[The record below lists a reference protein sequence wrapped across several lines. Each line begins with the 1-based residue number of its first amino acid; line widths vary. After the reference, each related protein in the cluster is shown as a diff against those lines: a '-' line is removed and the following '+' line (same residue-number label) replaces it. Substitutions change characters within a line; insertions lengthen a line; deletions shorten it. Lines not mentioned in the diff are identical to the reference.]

1 MSRTRL
7 VSGHAHPWRV
17 GRPWPSLSRRAWAK
31 AVLGGFA
38 AAATGCA
45 SGASDEPPPEAPATQ
60 GRTYRYMHLDVFTN
74 TTLAG
79 NQLAVFLDPAGLE
92 TADMQA
98 MAREI
103 NFSETTFVEPAE
115 TDDSNVR
122 VRIFGRN
129 REMEFAGHPVI
140 GTAFALA
147 EAGRIEPGRGRYVF
161 GLGLGP
167 TPLDLEWEEGRLA
180 FAWMDQ
186 LNPTYGAILEDT
198 VAVEAALGLEP
209 GAILAD
215 HPIQEVSCGST
226 FLFVPLATRDA
237 VDAIAIDAAA
247 MGTAFDKAHMQ
258 RRGLFVFSP
267 EPGDDGAH
275 AYSRMLGLSGSEDP
289 GTGSASGPL
298 GCYLVHHGLVPIEQA
313 GEIVSHQ
320 GVQMKR
326 PSLINIRIATDGD
339 EITRVQVGGRS
350 VVVGE
355 GTIAL

>member
-7 VSGHAHPWRV
+7 VPSHVMVPPDGL
-17 GRPWPSLSRRAWAK
+17 GWPALSRRAWARS
-31 AVLGGFA
+31 VLGGFA
-38 AAATGCA
+38 AAAVGCA
-45 SGASDEPPPEAPATQ
+45 TTPAEEPAPVAPASDRRQ
-60 GRTYRYMHLDVFTN
+60 YRYLHLDVFTDR
-74 TTLAG
+74 TLAG

-92 TADMQA
+92 SDEMQA

-103 NFSETTFVEPAE
+103 NFSEITFVEPAP
-115 TDDSNVR
+115 TDESDVR
-122 VRIFGRN
+122 VRIFGRS
-129 REMEFAGHPVI
+129 REMQFAGHPVI

-167 TPLDLEWEEGRLA
+167 TPLELEWEQGKLA

-198 VAVEAALGLEP
+198 AAVESALGLDA
-209 GAILAD
+209 GVILAD

-226 FLFVPLATRDA
+226 FLFVPLATRHA

-247 MGTAFDKAHMQ
+247 MRRAFDEADMQ
-258 RRGLFVFSP
+258 PRGLFVFSP

-275 AYSRMLGLSGSEDP
+275 AYSRMLGLGGGEDP

-298 GCYLVHHGLVPIEQA
+298 GCYLVHHGLVPPEQA
-313 GEIVSHQ
+313 GNIVSHQ
-320 GVQMKR
+320 GVKMQR
-326 PSLINIRIATDGD
+326 PCSINIRIATDG
-339 EITRVQVGGRS
+339 EAITRVQVGGKS

-355 GTIAL
+355 ATIRL

>member
-1 MSRTRL
+1 M
-7 VSGHAHPWRV
+7 
-17 GRPWPSLSRRAWAK
+17 
-31 AVLGGFA
+31 
-38 AAATGCA
+38 
-45 SGASDEPPPEAPATQ
+45 PEAPAAD
-60 GRTYRYMHLDVFTN
+60 GRSYRYMHLDVFTDR
-74 TTLAG
+74 TLAG
-79 NQLAVFLDPAGLE
+79 NQLAVFLDPTGLE
-92 TADMQA
+92 TDEMQA

-103 NFSETTFVEPAE
+103 NFSETTFVVPAE
-115 TDDSNVR
+115 TEDSDIR

-147 EAGRIEPGRGRYVF
+147 EAGLIEPGRGRYVF

-167 TPLDLEWEEGRLA
+167 TPLDLEWEEGKLA

-186 LNPTYGAILEDT
+186 LNPTYGAILDDK
-198 VAVEAALGLEP
+198 VAVEAALGLEA
-209 GAILAD
+209 GAIMTD

-226 FLFVPLATRDA
+226 FVFVPLATRDA
-237 VDAIAIDAAA
+237 VDAISINAAA
-247 MGTAFDKAHMQ
+247 LGEAFDHAGMQ

-275 AYSRMLGLSGSEDP
+275 AYSRMLGAGGGEDP

-313 GEIVSHQ
+313 GDIVSHQ
-320 GVQMKR
+320 GVKMNR
-326 PSLINIRIATDGD
+326 PSLINIRIATDGE
-339 EITRVQVGGRS
+339 EITRVQVGGKS

-355 GTIAL
+355 GTIGL